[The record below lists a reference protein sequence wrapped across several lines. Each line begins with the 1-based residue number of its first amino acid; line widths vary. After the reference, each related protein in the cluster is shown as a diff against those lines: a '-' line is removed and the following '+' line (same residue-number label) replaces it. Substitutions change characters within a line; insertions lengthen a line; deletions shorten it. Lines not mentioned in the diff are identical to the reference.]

1 MLYNFICYVFLP
13 YAATYAELT
22 QGVSNQHLL
31 LTWYV

>member
-1 MLYNFICYVFLP
+1 MLYNFIFYALLP
-13 YAATYAELT
+13 YAATCAELT